1 MKKSAGN
8 QLIIGTFYLTPKTQ
22 GQNSGTP
29 NFICHIDGHDLLR
42 NKIQQKFLPLSFS
55 QETGITTLSTTMLET
70 IKALQNG
77 DHLAFGQLFDSSYE
91 ALCRY
96 AYSILKD
103 MNEAEDVVQKTFCK
117 LWDQRETLNIQSSIS
132 SYLYRIVHNDC
143 INTIQQTTR
152 HQEHNLNYISAMNST
167 SNSTLEH
174 IEGSDLQRA
183 IDNALAGLPPQCR
196 RVFEMSRIEQ
206 LSYSEIAVQL
216 NISTN
221 TVENHIAKA
230 LKLLRI
236 ELKDFLSIYLIIEL
250 LK

>member
-1 MKKSAGN
+1 
-8 QLIIGTFYLTPKTQ
+8 
-22 GQNSGTP
+22 
-29 NFICHIDGHDLLR
+29 LLYK
-42 NKIQQKFLPLSFS
+42 KIQQKFLPLSFS
-55 QETGITTLSTTMLET
+55 EKTDINTLSTKMLET

-96 AYSILKD
+96 AYSILRD
-103 MNEAEDVVQKTFCK
+103 IDEAEDVVQKTFCK

-152 HQEHNLNYISAMNST
+152 HQEHNLSYISAMNNT
-167 SNSTLEH
+167 GNSTMEH
-174 IEGSDLQRA
+174 IENSDLQKA
-183 IDNALAGLPPQCR
+183 INSALAGLPPQCR

-206 LSYSEIAVQL
+206 LSYAEIATQL

-221 TVENHIAKA
+221 TVENHISKA
-230 LKLLRI
+230 LKLLRV

>member
-1 MKKSAGN
+1 
-8 QLIIGTFYLTPKTQ
+8 
-22 GQNSGTP
+22 
-29 NFICHIDGHDLLR
+29 
-42 NKIQQKFLPLSFS
+42 
-55 QETGITTLSTTMLET
+55 MLET

-152 HQEHNLNYISAMNST
+152 HQEHNLSYLSAMNST
-167 SNSTLEH
+167 GNSTLEH
-174 IEGSDLQRA
+174 IESSDLQKA

-206 LSYSEIAVQL
+206 LSYAEIATQL

-221 TVENHIAKA
+221 TVENHISKA
-230 LKLLRI
+230 LKLLRV
-236 ELKDFLSIYLIIEL
+236 ELKDFLSIYLIFEL